1 MYNMIP
7 YKPKVMHVEDDI
19 INVSPTINNINSYPR
34 KENNY
39 DDESSMVLLYDKHL
53 GDTII
58 AGNTDLSG
66 NIIME
71 IRGLVL
77 SSLHAGI
84 HTGDSKYMI

>member
-7 YKPKVMHVEDDI
+7 YKSKMVHVEEDI
-19 INVSPTINNINSYPR
+19 INFSPIIHKKSHPR

-39 DDESSMVLLYDKHL
+39 GDDYSIVLLYDEHL

-66 NIIME
+66 NIILE
-71 IRGLVL
+71 SR
-77 SSLHAGI
+77 
-84 HTGDSKYMI
+84 